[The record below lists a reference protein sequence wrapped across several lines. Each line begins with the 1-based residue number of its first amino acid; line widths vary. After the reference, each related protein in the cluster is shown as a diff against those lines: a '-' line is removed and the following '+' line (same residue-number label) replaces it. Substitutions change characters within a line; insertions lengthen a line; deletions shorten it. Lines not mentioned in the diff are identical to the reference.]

1 MKTTSSLIRKL
12 LVRSRG
18 GVGKG
23 PSLKQVKGPSKTA
36 YKAKKG

>member
-12 LVRSRG
+12 LIRSRG

-23 PSLKQVKGPSKTA
+23 PSLKQVKGPSKMA
-36 YKAKKG
+36 YRGKKG